1 MPKASDPGSL
11 LLAKTPKC
19 LFDEAMIREHQETIN
34 TIWRMWFDTEDENLA
49 PTMVGQHT
57 EFTVHTSQSMDPAES
72 VDFNLTLRQMS
83 NSLSLVLV

>member
-1 MPKASDPGSL
+1 
-11 LLAKTPKC
+11 
-19 LFDEAMIREHQETIN
+19 
-34 TIWRMWFDTEDENLA
+34 MWFDTEDENLA